1 MMKLLKL
8 SRRSILMRKAN
19 KDSSIVKFLKA
30 IAMNVK
36 YTWKALVKK
45 LSFFFLI
52 MFFMSPNMDLLV
64 IGHEEYPF
72 RRFVAMIY
80 VTLSFVIIFCE
91 FLRSRTAEAIA
102 LFVMSGIIIGDYL
115 LLVMHVTDFHP
126 VTKMMY
132 NLVIACALIFIA
144 IEKLKENRR
153 KLGK

>member
-1 MMKLLKL
+1 
-8 SRRSILMRKAN
+8 MRKAN

-64 IGHEEYPF
+64 SGHEEYTF